1 MVETNLL
8 VLIMSKESRR
18 HVRFNPKGLKATI
31 TICQPLINEDLHL
44 QGDVIDMSYSG
55 IKIKLLS
62 AMPSDL
68 PESKIIIVV
77 TMPKSGISITIKGS
91 IRHFNEEA
99 EYGMHYS
106 EDQNEHAVDDFM
118 FECIKTS
125 EPHHLSFH

>member
-1 MVETNLL
+1 MVITNLL
-8 VLIMSKESRR
+8 VLIMSKNNRR

-31 TICQPLINEDLHL
+31 TINRPLVNEDIHL

-62 AMPSDL
+62 AMPTDL
-68 PESKIIIVV
+68 PESKIIIAV

-99 EYGMHYS
+99 EYGVHYT

-125 EPHHLSFH
+125 DPNHLSLH

>member
-1 MVETNLL
+1 
-8 VLIMSKESRR
+8 
-18 HVRFNPKGLKATI
+18 
-31 TICQPLINEDLHL
+31 
-44 QGDVIDMSYSG
+44 MSYSG

-68 PESKIIIVV
+68 PESKIIIAV

-99 EYGMHYS
+99 EYGMLYS
-106 EDQNEHAVDDFM
+106 EDQHEHAGDDFM